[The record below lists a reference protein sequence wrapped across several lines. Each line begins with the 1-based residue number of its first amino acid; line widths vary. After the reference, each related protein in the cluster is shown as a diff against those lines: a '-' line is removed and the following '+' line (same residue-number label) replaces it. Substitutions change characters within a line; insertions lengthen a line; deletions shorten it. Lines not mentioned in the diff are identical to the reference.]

1 MSDETVRYLVGES
14 FPRSTCHPNVQTV
27 DQLIAE
33 LRAGAPPMLIRPGL
47 GLDVATW
54 EWVKQQAAKKAA
66 CGQVVF
72 DGAPA
77 VPVARRTV
85 LKHASDNVVIGNA
98 GTDGDRFRCELV
110 IANDS
115 ELMRD
120 HTADQQH
127 VPGMLLIEAAIQA
140 ITWAV
145 TELTTPLP
153 GQGDRYAVMHACEFA
168 FHRFVFPLPA
178 VLEGQLEPNGKP
190 EAERIPLKSTVT
202 IWQARRECST
212 LTVKLNAFDP
222 SHIFAVEHAQARKTL
237 GLI

>member
-1 MSDETVRYLVGES
+1 MSDQTVRYLVGES
-14 FPRSTCHPNVQTV
+14 FHRSTCHPDVQTV
-27 DQLIAE
+27 DQLVEE
-33 LRAGAPPMLIRPGL
+33 LRTDAPPMLIRPGL
-47 GLDVATW
+47 GLDIATW
-54 EWVKQQAAKKAA
+54 EWVKQQAAQKATS
-66 CGQVVF
+66 GQVAF
-72 DGAPA
+72 DGSPA
-77 VPVARRTV
+77 VPVARRVV

-98 GTDGDRFRCELV
+98 STDGDRFRCELV

-145 TELTTPLP
+145 AKLTTPLP

-168 FHRFVFPLPA
+168 FHRFAFPLPA

-190 EAERIPLKSTVT
+190 EDERIPLKSTVT
-202 IWQARRECST
+202 IWQVGRQCST
-212 LTVKLNAFDP
+212 LTVRLDAFDP

-237 GLI
+237 DRI